1 MTAIT
6 TKAAPEALGPYSQ
19 AFMTDALMFTSGQLG
34 LDPATGKLLEGIEAQ
49 ARQVFTNLQH
59 ICEAAECSLNDTV
72 KVTIFMTDLAHF
84 GTVNTLMTEFF
95 SAPYPAR
102 SCVEVSK
109 LPKGALIE
117 VELVVA
123 RK

>member
-19 AFMTDALMFTSGQLG
+19 AFLTDALMFTSGQLG

-59 ICEAAECSLNDTV
+59 ICEAAECSLKDTV

-102 SCVEVSK
+102 SCVEVSQ

-117 VELVVA
+117 VDLVVA